1 MCVIMLL
8 GNPACLRLKHNVY
21 RFLLTRSIEKPVYS
35 SLLFFARLILR
46 ILFHRD
52 FAFCAGWPLT
62 LTITTPFTSH
72 QTGAKFATFAILSSS
87 LLCWRP
93 GPARKGCCRTWA
105 LTSCYCFCL
114 GAQHFPSGK
123 VKLTLGA
130 VCASIAKWMCLI
142 IQLLWDH
149 VLLSLKQNKFILNK
163 KLKKTCDFFLKQ
175 IIFIQSRPA
184 ACSKK
189 NPIIIFWP
197 NQITF

>member
-8 GNPACLRLKHNVY
+8 GNPAWLHLKHNVY

-35 SLLFFARLILR
+35 SLLFFARLILG

-123 VKLTLGA
+123 VKSTLGA
-130 VCASIAKWMCLI
+130 VGASIVKWMCLV
-142 IQLLWDH
+142 IQLLWDP
-149 VLLSLKQNKFILNK
+149 VLLSLKQDKFFKSINWKNLW
-163 KLKKTCDFFLKQ
+163 FYFKQ
-175 IIFIQSRPA
+175 IILIQSRPA

-189 NPIIIFWP
+189 KPIISSWP

>member
-8 GNPACLRLKHNVY
+8 GNPAWLHLKHNVY

-46 ILFHRD
+46 FLFHRD
-52 FAFCAGWPLT
+52 FAFCAGWTLT

-163 KLKKTCDFFLKQ
+163 KLKKICDFFFK
-175 IIFIQSRPA
+175 SRLYSFKA
-184 ACSKK
+184 DLQLVARR
-189 NPIIIFWP
+189 
-197 NQITF
+197 TL